1 MSSAVF
7 RLPSHSWSL
16 WVPRPWRLSWWESSI
31 YSRAG
36 LWQSQWIGFKPAPS
50 PRYIASDIYGFHK
63 QSFWLFLVDGVGVG
77 RQRRS
82 VGLRW
87 RSITYYCLSG
97 SQCNCSEAWW
107 WCSQNLV
114 LGRTAQLML
123 YGRRLCIGEAEQL
136 FFSLKGRLK
145 GNVLLSTANVWRD
158 AERVEAGSAQEHSRD
173 ERQWTELQHGKVIY
187 FKDVTF

>member
-1 MSSAVF
+1 
-7 RLPSHSWSL
+7 
-16 WVPRPWRLSWWESSI
+16 
-31 YSRAG
+31 
-36 LWQSQWIGFKPAPS
+36 
-50 PRYIASDIYGFHK
+50 
-63 QSFWLFLVDGVGVG
+63 
-77 RQRRS
+77 
-82 VGLRW
+82 
-87 RSITYYCLSG
+87 
-97 SQCNCSEAWW
+97 
-107 WCSQNLV
+107 
-114 LGRTAQLML
+114 ML